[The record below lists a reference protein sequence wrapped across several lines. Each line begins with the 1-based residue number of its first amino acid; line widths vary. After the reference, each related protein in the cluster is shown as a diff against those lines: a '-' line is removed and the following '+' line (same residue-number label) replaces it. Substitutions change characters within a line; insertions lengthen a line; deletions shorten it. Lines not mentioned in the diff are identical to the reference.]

1 MKKRPEARIDLD
13 SITNRLS
20 RIEGQVRG
28 IKGMIE
34 KESPCIEVLNQVAS
48 VQSALNSVKIIL
60 FERHLRMCLL
70 TDEAI
75 EQKCD
80 ELIETMNF
88 IF

>member
-1 MKKRPEARIDLD
+1 MKKNPEARIDID
-13 SITNRLS
+13 SITHRLN

-34 KESPCIEVLNQVAS
+34 KESPCVEVLNQVAS
-48 VQSALNSVKIIL
+48 VQSALNSVKKIL
-60 FERHLRMCLL
+60 FERHLRMYLL
-70 TDEAI
+70 TDDAI

-88 IF
+88 VF